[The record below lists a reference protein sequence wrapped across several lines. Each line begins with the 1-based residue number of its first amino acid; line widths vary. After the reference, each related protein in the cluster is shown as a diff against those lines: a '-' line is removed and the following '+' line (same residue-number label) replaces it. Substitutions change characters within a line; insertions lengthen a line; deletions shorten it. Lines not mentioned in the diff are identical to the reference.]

1 MKGFGFPA
9 PSVLNDQVG
18 MYLNQKT
25 KEESLDPEWVKAH
38 RKVKYHPGKVGE

>member
-9 PSVLNDQVG
+9 HSVLNDQVG

-38 RKVKYHPGKVGE
+38 AVEVYHPGDKR